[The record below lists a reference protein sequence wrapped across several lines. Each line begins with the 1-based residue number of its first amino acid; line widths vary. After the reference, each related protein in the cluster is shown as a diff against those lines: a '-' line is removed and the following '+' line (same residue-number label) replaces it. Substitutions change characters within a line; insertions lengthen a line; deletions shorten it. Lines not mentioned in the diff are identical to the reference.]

1 MKQNSIF
8 RRFFSSLSDLVIA
21 SVLFGY
27 VPAYAELVLPSSR
40 VTSSLTVRSA
50 PTTASAPVG
59 KLVPGDAA
67 VLVDSTSYWHQITL
81 PNGVAGYVSK
91 SWATVEADLRL
102 GTWNVKKLG
111 HGTSK
116 NYSTIAG
123 VINEN
128 FDILTLI
135 EVMQKGQGHPG
146 YDALLQ
152 ELGGSWTGVISE
164 MPRPSTAAGDAE
176 FYAVLYRPVAV
187 RPCADGP
194 ALQYFPDNDG
204 TPQGV
209 GPDLFVREPA
219 FACFETVST
228 AGAKGWDFIL
238 AAYHATWA
246 DGDEDIIVEEADQLS
261 KVFAAMKQARPGEA
275 DLFVAGDFNL
285 TPDVLREHSE
295 AADKTTT
302 GTGSTL
308 NSSGARTSNLY
319 DHLLVMDSHA
329 THELVMPAQVLDVRN
344 KASTNKTFYKTV
356 SDHLPIMGR
365 YFRNRFDDD

>member
-1 MKQNSIF
+1 MIQNTF
-8 RRFFSSLSDLVIA
+8 RRFFSSLSGLAIA
-21 SVLFGY
+21 SILLGH

-40 VTSSLTVRSA
+40 VTSSLKIRSA
-50 PTTASAPVG
+50 PTTASAVVG
-59 KLVPGDAA
+59 KLLPGDAA
-67 VLVDSTSYWHQITL
+67 VWVDSTTYWHQITL
-81 PNGVAGYVSK
+81 PSGTTGYVSR

-116 NYSTIAG
+116 SYSTIAG
-123 VINEN
+123 IINEN

-152 ELGGSWTGVISE
+152 ELGASWAGVISE
-164 MPRPSTAAGDAE
+164 TPRPSTTAGDSE
-176 FYAVLYRPVAV
+176 FYAILYRPVAV
-187 RPCADGP
+187 QLCADGP

-209 GPDLFVREPA
+209 GPNLFVREPA

-228 AGAKGWDFIL
+228 AGTKGWDFIL

-261 KVFAAMKQARPGEA
+261 QVFSAMKQARPGEA

-285 TPDVLREHSE
+285 TPEVLKEHST
-295 AADKTTT
+295 AADKTT

-308 NSSGARTSNLY
+308 NSSGVRTANLY
-319 DHLLVMDSHA
+319 DHLLVSDSHA
-329 THELVMPAQVLDVRN
+329 TSELVMSAQVLDVRK
-344 KASTNKTFYKTV
+344 KASTNKAFYKTA
-356 SDHLPIMGR
+356 SDHLPIVGR
-365 YFRNRFDDD
+365 FFRNRADDD

>member
-1 MKQNSIF
+1 MSQNSTI
-8 RRFFSSLSDLVIA
+8 RRFFTFLWCLAIA
-21 SVLFGY
+21 SILIGY

-40 VTSSLTVRSA
+40 VTSSLKVRSA
-50 PTTASAPVG
+50 PTTASAVVG
-59 KLVPGDAA
+59 KLLPGDAA
-67 VLVDSTSYWHQITL
+67 MWVDSTTYWHQITL
-81 PNGVAGYVSK
+81 PSGTSGYVSRT
-91 SWATVEADLRL
+91 WATIEADLRL

-116 NYSTIAG
+116 SYSTIAG

-152 ELGGSWTGVISE
+152 ELGGSWAGVISE
-164 MPRPSTAAGDAE
+164 KPRPSTAAGDAE
-176 FYAVLYRPVAV
+176 YYAILYRQEVV
-187 RPCADGP
+187 QPCADGLT
-194 ALQYFPDNDG
+194 LQYFPDNDG

-219 FACFETVST
+219 FACFETVAT
-228 AGAKGWDFIL
+228 AGTKGWDFIL

-246 DGDEDIIVEEADQLS
+246 DGDEDIIVEEVGNLS
-261 KVFAAMKQARPGEA
+261 QVFEAMQHARPGEA

-285 TPDVLREHSE
+285 TPEVLKEHSP
-295 AADKTTT
+295 AADKTT

-308 NSSGARTSNLY
+308 NSSGVRTANLY
-319 DHLLVMDSHA
+319 DHLLVSDGRA
-329 THELVMPAQVLDVRN
+329 TSEFVMSAQVLDVRK
-344 KASTNKTFYKTV
+344 KASTNKMFYKTV
-356 SDHLPIMGR
+356 SDHLPIVGR
-365 YFRNRFDDD
+365 FSRNRSDDD

>member
-1 MKQNSIF
+1 MKQSITF
-8 RRFFSSLSDLVIA
+8 RHLFFSLSYLAIA
-21 SVLFGY
+21 SILIGY

-40 VTSSLTVRSA
+40 VTSSLKVRSA
-50 PTTASAPVG
+50 PTTASSVVG
-59 KLVPGDAA
+59 KLLPGDAA
-67 VLVDSTSYWHQITL
+67 VLVDSTTYWHQITL
-81 PNGVAGYVSK
+81 PGGTSGYVSRA
-91 SWATVEADLRL
+91 WATVEADLRL

-116 NYSTIAG
+116 NYSMLAG

-128 FDILTLI
+128 FDVLTLI

-152 ELGGSWTGVISE
+152 ELGGSWAGVITE
-164 MPRPSTAAGDAE
+164 TPRPSTAAGDAE
-176 FYAVLYRPVAV
+176 FYAILYRPSAI
-187 RPCADGP
+187 RPCVDGP

-204 TPQGV
+204 TPQGI

-228 AGAKGWDFIL
+228 AGTKGWDFIL

-246 DGDEDIIVEEADQLS
+246 DGDEDVIVEEADQLS
-261 KVFAAMKQARPGEA
+261 KVFAAMRQVRPGEA

-285 TPDVLREHSE
+285 TPEVLKEHSQ
-295 AADKTTT
+295 AADKTT

-308 NSSGARTSNLY
+308 NSSGARTANLY

-329 THELVMPAQVLDVRN
+329 THELVVPAQVLDVRK
-344 KASTNKTFYKTV
+344 KAATNKMFYKTV

-365 YFRNRFDDD
+365 FFRNRSDDD

>member
-1 MKQNSIF
+1 MLQNSTI
-8 RRFFSSLSDLVIA
+8 RRFFPFLSGLAIA
-21 SVLFGY
+21 SILLGY

-40 VTSSLTVRSA
+40 VTSSLKVRSA
-50 PTTASAPVG
+50 PTTASAVVG
-59 KLVPGDAA
+59 KLLPGDAA
-67 VLVDSTSYWHQITL
+67 VWVDSTTYWHQVTL
-81 PNGVAGYVSK
+81 PSGATGYVSR

-116 NYSTIAG
+116 DYSMVAG
-123 VINEN
+123 IINEN

-152 ELGGSWTGVISE
+152 ELGGSWTGVITE
-164 MPRPSTAAGDAE
+164 TPRPGTTAGDAE
-176 FYAVLYRPVAV
+176 FYAILYRPAAV

-194 ALQYFPDNDG
+194 TLQYFPDNDG
-204 TPQGV
+204 SPQGT

-219 FACFETVST
+219 FACFETVSA
-228 AGAKGWDFIL
+228 AGTRGWDFIL

-246 DGDEDIIVEEADQLS
+246 DGDEDVIVEEADQLS
-261 KVFAAMKQARPGEA
+261 LVFAAMKHARPSEA
-275 DLFVAGDFNL
+275 DLLVAGDFNL
-285 TPDVLREHSE
+285 TPEVLKEHSQ
-295 AADKTTT
+295 AADKTT

-308 NSSGARTSNLY
+308 NSSGARTANLY
-319 DHLLVMDSHA
+319 DHLLVLDGHA
-329 THELVMPAQVLDVRN
+329 TSELVMPAQVLDVRK

-356 SDHLPIMGR
+356 SDHLPIVGR
-365 YFRNRFDDD
+365 FFRNRSDDD

>member
-1 MKQNSIF
+1 MIQNSII
-8 RRFFSSLSDLVIA
+8 RRFIPSLSRLAIA
-21 SVLFGY
+21 SILLGHA
-27 VPAYAELVLPSSR
+27 PAYAELVLPSSR
-40 VTSSLTVRSA
+40 VTSSLKVRSA
-50 PTTASAPVG
+50 PTTASTVIG
-59 KLVPGDAA
+59 KLLPGDAA
-67 VLVDSTSYWHQITL
+67 VWVDSTTYWHQITL
-81 PNGVAGYVSK
+81 PGGTTGYVSRT
-91 SWATVEADLRL
+91 WATVEADLRL

-111 HGTSK
+111 HGSSK
-116 NYSTIAG
+116 DYSTIAG

-152 ELGGSWTGVISE
+152 ELGGSWVGVISE
-164 MPRPSTAAGDAE
+164 TPRPSTNAGDAE
-176 FYAVLYRPVAV
+176 FYAILYRPLAV

-204 TPQGV
+204 TPQGT

-228 AGAKGWDFIL
+228 AGTKGWDFVL

-246 DGDEDIIVEEADQLS
+246 DGDEDIIVNEVDNLS
-261 KVFAAMKQARPGEA
+261 QVFAAMQHAKLGEA

-285 TPDVLREHSE
+285 TPEVLKEHSP
-295 AADKTTT
+295 AADKTT

-308 NSSGARTSNLY
+308 NSSGVRTANLY
-319 DHLLVMDSHA
+319 DHLLVSDGRA
-329 THELVMPAQVLDVRN
+329 TSELVMSAQVIDVRG
-344 KASTNKTFYKTV
+344 KAATNKMFYKTV
-356 SDHLPIMGR
+356 SDHLPIVGR
-365 YFRNRFDDD
+365 FSRNRSDDD